1 MKNFVKT
8 SGKGWIC
15 KQTRLWYNK
24 FIALR
29 RPAEQAGTRRRGIP
43 VLGLSRYSGG
53 RGRGGRKKNDRMERE
68 IEMEIRQEQPRDY
81 DEVYRVVQE
90 AFASAE
96 HRDGNEQDL
105 AAALRKSQAFV
116 PPLSLVAEEGGR
128 VVGHILFT
136 EIRIGDKTDLA
147 LAPLSVLP
155 AYQRQGIGQA
165 LMARGH
171 AEAARLGY
179 GFSVVLGSPAYYS
192 RAGYVPAARYG
203 IRSPFDVPDEYF
215 MALDL
220 QGNSPDREG
229 TVEYA
234 AEFFSV

>member
-1 MKNFVKT
+1 MPFAGWQRKRGRAGAASLPPAFPDTEEAGEGEAERKAT
-8 SGKGWIC
+8 EWKGKSRWKSVRNSRRIMMRFTGWC
-15 KQTRLWYNK
+15 GRP
-24 FIALR
+24 LR
-29 RPAEQAGTRRRGIP
+29 RRSTGTGMSRIWWRPCGKAGP
-43 VLGLSRYSGG
+43 LC
-53 RGRGGRKKNDRMERE
+53 
-68 IEMEIRQEQPRDY
+68 
-81 DEVYRVVQE
+81 
-90 AFASAE
+90 
-96 HRDGNEQDL
+96 
-105 AAALRKSQAFV
+105 
-116 PPLSLVAEEGGR
+116 PPLSLVAVEDGR

-234 AEFFSV
+234 PEFFSV